1 MAATISWSQESLDD
15 IAGIAEYISRN
26 SPYHAGRVVE
36 AFFELSESI
45 AEHPMAGR
53 IVPELGREQVRERF
67 VYSYRVLYEIGLTQI
82 DMLAVIHGRQSLES
96 IAERLAGA
104 ENRDL

>member
-1 MAATISWSQESLDD
+1 
-15 IAGIAEYISRN
+15 
-26 SPYHAGRVVE
+26 
-36 AFFELSESI
+36 
-45 AEHPMAGR
+45 MAGR

-96 IAERLAGA
+96 LAGA